1 MLGEDAALHAVAALA
16 GLDEAAAAR
25 ATGELA
31 TAEILRHGSPLGF
44 VHPLV
49 RDAVYREL
57 PPGERELQH
66 ARAAQHAARRR
77 RAPPSRSPRT
87 C

>member
-1 MLGEDAALHAVAALA
+1 MLGEDAALHAVATVA
-16 GLDEAAAAR
+16 GLDEATAAR

-66 ARAAQHAARRR
+66 AQVARMLDEP
-77 RAPPSRSPRT
+77 ALPSSRWPRT
-87 C
+87 F